1 MRQTGQTR
9 DCDTIMKRLWE
20 PAMNAQQMSTQT
32 QLWISNKKSIL
43 SGEYDHATITSTLNS
58 FSRQN
63 PHMKY
68 RELGIESKV
77 QLNNNKK
84 TILPGFEITLPVPK
98 DVQSMLER
106 CLLGQKNIFP
116 FPVTMRFQKT
126 LSGGV
131 ELVIRTKQTP
141 GLEKEPHTP
150 YAVGVNLE
158 QFAKYQVFKGIA
170 EYLALNAVYQFEPDP
185 KWGPVIPAKSAVAGK
200 DQLSVLQATQRTYL
214 PHRKSIDDILVSHLT
229 EPDMQKLR
237 TSFKDTVLRKTQ
249 SLKEEASPS
258 LVNTQDKSAP
268 LQQPKVD
275 NDHRFR
281 PKT

>member
-1 MRQTGQTR
+1 MG
-9 DCDTIMKRLWE
+9 
-20 PAMNAQQMSTQT
+20 AQQMSTQT

-58 FSRQN
+58 FSKQN

-77 QLNNNKK
+77 QMNNSKK
-84 TILPGFEITLPVPK
+84 TILPGFEITLPIQK
-98 DVQSMLER
+98 NVQAMLER

-126 LSGGV
+126 LNGGV

-141 GLEKEPHTP
+141 GLEKEAHTP

-185 KWGPVIPAKSAVAGK
+185 KWGPVIPAKSAVTGK
-200 DQLSVLQATQRTYL
+200 DQLTVLQATQRTYL
-214 PHRKSIDDILVSHLT
+214 PHRKAIDDILVSHLT

-237 TSFKDTVLRKTQ
+237 LSFKDTVLRKTQ
-249 SLKEEASPS
+249 SLKEDISPVLDS
-258 LVNTQDKSAP
+258 PRTKPAP
-268 LQQPKVD
+268 VPQHKVD
-275 NDHRFR
+275 DSHRIR

>member
-1 MRQTGQTR
+1 MG
-9 DCDTIMKRLWE
+9 MPK
-20 PAMNAQQMSTQT
+20 MSTQT

-43 SGEYDHATITSTLNS
+43 SGECDHSTIASTLNS

-77 QLNNNKK
+77 QLNNSKK

-126 LSGGV
+126 LDGGV

-170 EYLALNAVYQFEPDP
+170 EYLALSAVYQFEPDP
-185 KWGPVIPAKSAVAGK
+185 KWGPVIPSKSAVTGK
-200 DQLSVLQATQRTYL
+200 DQASVLQATQRTYL
-214 PHRKSIDDILVSHLT
+214 PHRKAIDDILSSHLT

-237 TSFKDTVLRKTQ
+237 LSFKDSVLRKPQ
-249 SLKEEASPS
+249 SLKEEFAPALNQKTRPTGSP
-258 LVNTQDKSAP
+258 LH
-268 LQQPKVD
+268 
-275 NDHRFR
+275 NDTDDTPRLRH
-281 PKT
+281 KA